1 MKKGGRAREKEEGL
15 EGIGKWKEGGAES
28 VLYIYI
34 YIQTPVNEKIN
45 ILLKFSVLGKNC
57 NQFNKFG

>member
-28 VLYIYI
+28 VIYIYI
-34 YIQTPVNEKIN
+34 YSNSSKR
-45 ILLKFSVLGKNC
+45 KD
-57 NQFNKFG
+57 